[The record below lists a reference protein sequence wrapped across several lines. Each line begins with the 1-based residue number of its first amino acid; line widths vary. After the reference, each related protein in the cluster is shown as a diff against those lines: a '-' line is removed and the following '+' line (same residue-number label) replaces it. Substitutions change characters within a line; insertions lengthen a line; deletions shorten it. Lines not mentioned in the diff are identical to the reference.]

1 MRRASLLLP
10 LVYFLGCHG
19 ASGSTAD
26 HNGSGADLG
35 KADSPGTGGN
45 GSDDDLGIAD
55 ADGGGG
61 SGGVGGGGGS
71 AGGGGGAGG
80 GGATGGG
87 SGLFPSTAPW
97 YTDITNAAKDTQSD
111 AAIAALKSKGGWGNG
126 KMQIDFSITVQHA
139 NASTPMMSFT
149 PTSDFYTPDCDDVPM
164 PVPTGGSLEGETG
177 YACTMDGDCH
187 LLVIHD
193 TQKKVYEMWRA
204 NITGGTFNGGCLA
217 VWDLTKDY
225 VPHGRG
231 EGCTSADAGGFPM
244 TALLF
249 DADEVASGAINH
261 AIRFILPNDRI
272 GKGSYVH
279 PATHLTNADA
289 STTAANSPPYG
300 ARLRLRPDYPVSSLP
315 STGAQ
320 VVARALMKYGMIL
333 SDGGNV
339 ALTATSD
346 KYTTH
351 KWTNVLSGNDLSA
364 LLVTDFVMVDGGA
377 RIPFADCVRQ

>member
-1 MRRASLLLP
+1 MTRALLTVSLLL
-10 LVYFLGCHG
+10 LGCH
-19 ASGSTAD
+19 AGSND
-26 HNGSGADLG
+26 GRGGADLG
-35 KADSPGTGGN
+35 KADNPGSGGN
-45 GSDDDLGIAD
+45 GSDGDLG
-55 ADGGGG
+55 
-61 SGGVGGGGGS
+61 V
-71 AGGGGGAGG
+71 AGPPDTDLGAGSSAPDLATTAP
-80 GGATGGG
+80 GAPG

-97 YTDITNAAKDTQSD
+97 YTDITNAPKDSQSD
-111 AAIAALKSKGGWGNG
+111 LAIAALQSKGGWGNG

-149 PTSDFYTPDCDDVPM
+149 PTSDFYSPDCDDVAM
-164 PVPTGGSLEGETG
+164 PVPTGGSLEGEDG

-249 DADEVASGAINH
+249 DADEVAAGAINH

-289 STTAANSPPYG
+289 STTAPNSPPYG

-315 STGAQ
+315 STGAK

-351 KWTNVLSGNDLSA
+351 KWTGVLSGNDLSA
-364 LLVTDFVMVDGGA
+364 LQVTDFVMVDGGA